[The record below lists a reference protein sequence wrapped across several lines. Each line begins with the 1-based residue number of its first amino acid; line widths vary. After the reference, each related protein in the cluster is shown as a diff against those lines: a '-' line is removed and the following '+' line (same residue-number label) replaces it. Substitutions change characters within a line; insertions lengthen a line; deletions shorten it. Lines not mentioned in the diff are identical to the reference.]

1 MNKEISRKVLES
13 IKRNPNKEASFYTD
27 QLGISAEEF
36 TSYSEHLMNSGYLTY
51 DPMSNADEKTGPSIN
66 ISDLGLE
73 FLRNL

>member
-1 MNKEISRKVLES
+1 
-13 IKRNPNKEASFYTD
+13 
-27 QLGISAEEF
+27 
-36 TSYSEHLMNSGYLTY
+36 MNSGYLTY